1 MIQASRAV
9 LVVEDDPQIRRVLRT
24 LLGLEQFRV
33 VEAETAALGISAA
46 RNHKPDLVIVDL
58 GLPDRDGMDVIT
70 GIRSWSR
77 VPIIVLSARAAEADK
92 VAALE
97 AGADDYVTKP
107 FGARELSARVQV
119 ALRHSAGAGAG
130 AHGTLLPI
138 GDWRIDLK
146 ARTART
152 ADGRELHLTPIEYR
166 LLEVLA
172 EHIGFV
178 VTHRVLLTQVWGPGS
193 TEQTHY
199 LRVYMKQLR
208 TKLEPD
214 PARPQWL
221 LTETGV
227 GYRLAQREA
236 PAPDQY
242 LPDRSAPDPLA

>member
-1 MIQASRAV
+1 MTLASRAV
-9 LVVEDDPQIRRVLRT
+9 LIVEDDPQIRRVLRT
-24 LLGLEQFRV
+24 LLGLEQFRII
-33 VEAETAALGISAA
+33 EAETAARAVSAA
-46 RNHKPDLVIVDL
+46 RTHKPDLVIIDL
-58 GLPDRDGMDVIT
+58 GLPDRDGMEVIT
-70 GIRSWSR
+70 GVRSWSR
-77 VPIIVLSARAAEADK
+77 VPIIVLSARTAETDK

-119 ALRHSAGAGAG
+119 ALRHSAAAGAAG
-130 AHGTLLPI
+130 ALLAI

-152 ADGRELHLTPIEYR
+152 EDGRELHLTPIEYR

-178 VTHRVLLTQVWGPGS
+178 VTHRVLLQQVWGPAS

-208 TKLEPD
+208 SKLEPD
-214 PARPQWL
+214 PARPHWL

-227 GYRLAQREA
+227 GYRLAQRE
-236 PAPDQY
+236 
-242 LPDRSAPDPLA
+242 LAT